1 MATVTAPTFQPSN
14 GNTASEKT
22 PKSKFIN
29 SLQSPEHTPST
40 TASTPSSSP
49 SSTEFYAIR
58 KGRGV
63 HNCIFTTW
71 DHAKEHVHNY
81 KEAVY
86 NVFDKMEDAL
96 LYIRLPSKANG
107 LNVTKPLVQNRKRTA
122 VLPSSNACM
131 TNKKPRTV
139 SIVQPSKAP
148 VRKVSLCLGPEDKE
162 NKPVVA
168 TPVNVQTTKVE
179 VSNTAPAVEPVS
191 GAIDEVAVEDTR
203 PLTKILEEGYKNN
216 YVKGWRANA
225 LFPQKK
231 QCR

>member
-1 MATVTAPTFQPSN
+1 MATATSAAPVFHPGQMPAEN
-14 GNTASEKT
+14 PGPIPQAKT

-29 SLQSPEHTPST
+29 SLQSPEHTPNT
-40 TASTPSSSP
+40 TASTPSP
-49 SSTEFYAIR
+49 SSKTPQLKGHFYAIR

-63 HNCIFTTW
+63 KGCIFATW
-71 DHAKEHVHNY
+71 DTAKEHVHNY

-107 LNVTKPLVQNRKRTA
+107 TKPLIQNRKRTA
-122 VLPSSNACM
+122 VLPCSSATASN
-131 TNKKPRTV
+131 NKKPRTV
-139 SIVQPSKAP
+139 SIVQQQPMPA
-148 VRKVSLCLGPEDKE
+148 RKVSLCLSSQDKE
-162 NKPVVA
+162 NEVPTQVTVTKMK
-168 TPVNVQTTKVE
+168 VQPTTE
-179 VSNTAPAVEPVS
+179 ESEET
-191 GAIDEVAVEDTR
+191 AVEDNR
-203 PLTKILEEGYKNN
+203 PLPKILEEGYKQS